1 MQKKNTFLIDTNVF
15 ISSFKSDTAKSKE
28 VFIELIQNDK
38 YNLISN
44 EILIE
49 EYKKYS
55 KMLGPKSEEFFAILK
70 DNSSIVKPEEFH
82 IKKCKHYFNEN
93 SYSDVI
99 HAATAL
105 KNNPV
110 IITNDKDFNGIGKS
124 NLIDVWTISKAIENI
139 L

>member
-1 MQKKNTFLIDTNVF
+1 
-15 ISSFKSDTAKSKE
+15 
-28 VFIELIQNDK
+28 
-38 YNLISN
+38 
-44 EILIE
+44 
-49 EYKKYS
+49 
-55 KMLGPKSEEFFAILK
+55 MLGPKSEEFFAILK

-105 KNNPV
+105 KNNAV